1 MGVSVRYLFAEM
13 LREEW
18 RMHARLFGGVRF
30 ALFPAFLTLLAA
42 GTATFFAVAGASEP
56 ALLAGLHAVV
66 ALVGLQVGSIGLVG
80 QDALKNLLGDT
91 TLLIYSART
100 LPVEE
105 RRLLFV
111 FVVKDVVYYAVLFIA
126 PLVVGVMPLVVLGDL
141 SLAALLRLLATAW
154 LAFTAGVG
162 LSLLVVGVATR
173 SRLAALALL
182 VGLLAAGVGA
192 PGLLAYTPYG
202 LFADPSLAGLTM
214 SVLLPVAT
222 AAVGFQLFEFDRRTP
237 ARTAANQF
245 RALHAWLGAAD
256 HQGLLAKSL
265 LDVARSSG
273 GLWKVL
279 FSQGLVFGVVAVL
292 VGYLPDIVPVR
303 PSPGLTLGAVLSLGA
318 FTTYNWLCQY
328 DDAAFFSTYPIDL
341 GRVFYAKLIGFLLFA
356 VPAGVLYLV
365 LGVAVF
371 GLDSLVVGA
380 AVYLPVSV
388 YVFGVT
394 AYVAGLRP
402 TELLFDTPVFA
413 GFTVAMMAVL
423 LPLVVLAIAYP
434 LAPTL
439 VAGLAVGV
447 ALVAGGVGYAL
458 YQRAGPRW
466 MKRARSGALDG

>member
-1 MGVSVRYLFAEM
+1 MRVSVRYLFAEM

-42 GTATFFAVAGASEP
+42 GTATFFAVAGASETT
-56 ALLAGLHAVV
+56 LLAGLHAVV

-80 QDALKNLLGDT
+80 RDALENLLGDT

-100 LPVEE
+100 LPVDE

-111 FVVKDVVYYAVLFIA
+111 FVVKDVAYYAVLFIA
-126 PLVVGVMPLVVLGDL
+126 PLVVGVVPLVVLGDL
-141 SLAALLRLLATAW
+141 PVSALPRLLATAW
-154 LAFTAGVG
+154 LAFAAGVG
-162 LSLLVVGVATR
+162 LSLLLVGVATR

-182 VGLLAAGVGA
+182 VGLLAAGVVSPA
-192 PGLLAYTPYG
+192 LLAYTPYG
-202 LFADPSLAGLTM
+202 LFVDPSLAGGAA

-222 AAVGFQLFEFDRRTP
+222 AAVGFRLFEFDRRTP

-245 RALHAWLGAAD
+245 RALHARLGD
-256 HQGLLAKSL
+256 LDRQGLLAKSL

-292 VGYLPDIVPVR
+292 LGYLPDVVPVR

-328 DDAAFFSTYPIDL
+328 DDADFFGTYPVTLD
-341 GRVFYAKLIGFLLFA
+341 RVFHAKLVGFLVLA
-356 VPAGVLYLV
+356 VPAGLFYLA

-434 LAPTL
+434 LDPTL

-458 YQRAGPRW
+458 YRRAGSRW
-466 MKRARSGALDG
+466 TARARSGALEG